1 MVRLSAR
8 DPMSYGFRGEAH
20 LKTGDRAAAKEDFGR
35 AFELDPD
42 YTFAGLQLFDV
53 QLDDDELDDANDT
66 LQALQQRTGE
76 DGHIRLRGLKLAS
89 RRNDQPEAAELLEG
103 YTTDD
108 EAPPFLFQQA
118 IDAMSEAGWSAA
130 VDQVLGVALDDEA
143 SIPQV
148 ARLWMQRHSRRNDPS
163 RARTLSKL

>member
-35 AFELDPD
+35 AFELYPD

-66 LQALQQRTGE
+66 LQALQQRTS
-76 DGHIRLRGLKLAS
+76 DNRHIRLPGLKLAI
-89 RRNDQPEAAELLEG
+89 RRNDTPRAAALLESV
-103 YTTDD
+103 TTDD
-108 EAPPFLFQQA
+108 ETPPSPFTHT
-118 IDAMSEAGWSAA
+118 I
-130 VDQVLGVALDDEA
+130 
-143 SIPQV
+143 
-148 ARLWMQRHSRRNDPS
+148 
-163 RARTLSKL
+163 